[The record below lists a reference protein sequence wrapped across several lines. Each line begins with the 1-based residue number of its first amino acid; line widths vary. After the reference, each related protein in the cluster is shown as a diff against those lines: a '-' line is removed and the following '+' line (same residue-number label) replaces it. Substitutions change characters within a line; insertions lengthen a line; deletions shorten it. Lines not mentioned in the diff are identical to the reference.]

1 MKEIK
6 QKKERKDNKR
16 VIKETIDTQKK
27 VTDG

>member
-1 MKEIK
+1 MNEIK
-6 QKKERKDNKR
+6 QMKERKDNKR

>member
-1 MKEIK
+1 MNEIK